1 MTLAEIVS
9 VSQMP
14 GIFKVIG
21 KKQDGLIVKS
31 LVDGKSQ
38 FISGRT
44 NMFSTLDNITL
55 YTTEDPIALV
65 EVLREMKKQS
75 AKNPPLAATASEADI
90 KAYIKTIIPNYDTQK
105 VYFSDMK
112 KLLKWYGILEQNQLI
127 DELIAEPSAGNTT
140 EITEETSEE
149 SKPKKATKKATGDDT
164 TTKETKSAKP
174 KTAATKAKVS
184 APKTQAPPKKITTP
198 RKAS

>member
-38 FISGRT
+38 FLSGRT

-75 AKNPPLAATASEADI
+75 AKNPPIAATASEADI
-90 KAYIKTIIPNYDTQK
+90 KAYIKSIIPNYDTQK

-112 KLLKWYGILEQNQLI
+112 KLLKWYSILEQNQLI
-127 DELIAEPSAGNTT
+127 DELIAVPAESDDAAA
-140 EITEETSEE
+140 EETSEE
-149 SKPKKATKKATGDDT
+149 SKPKKTTKKAAGDDT
-164 TTKETKSAKP
+164 ASKEAKATKP
-174 KTAATKAKVS
+174 KTTASKAKVS

>member
-38 FISGRT
+38 FLSGRT

-75 AKNPPLAATASEADI
+75 AKNPPVAASASEADI
-90 KAYIKTIIPNYDTQK
+90 KAYIKSIIPNYDTQK

-112 KLLKWYGILEQNQLI
+112 KLLKWYSILEQNQLI
-127 DELIAEPSAGNTT
+127 DELIAVPAESDDAAA
-140 EITEETSEE
+140 EETSEE
-149 SKPKKATKKATGDDT
+149 SKPKKTTKKAAGDDT
-164 TTKETKSAKP
+164 ATKEAKATKP
-174 KTAATKAKVS
+174 KTTASKAKVS